1 MLALIILGGDRAME
15 VIMNFHEVL
24 KLKEAIGVK
33 EAEVA
38 ISEGWKLLA
47 IVPRAGVSH
56 NQAPLIYVLGKS
68 G

>member
-1 MLALIILGGDRAME
+1 
-15 VIMNFHEVL
+15 MNLHEVL